1 MHVLGILHPSASY
14 PPGHVISSEPQ
25 VTGVIVGHS
34 WANAKVQKRLR
45 KSIDFMPLK
54 GRSILKYVEFYG
66 NRLRRLI
73 LIWIQVL
80 VFYCFIFKVE
90 AYMKFKMSMC
100 F

>member
-45 KSIDFMPLK
+45 KSIDFMSLK
-54 GRSILKYVEFYG
+54 GRSILKSVEFYG
-66 NRLRRLI
+66 N
-73 LIWIQVL
+73 QV
-80 VFYCFIFKVE
+80 YD
-90 AYMKFKMSMC
+90 A
-100 F
+100 